1 MITNKQTN
9 TNTQHCKQR
18 HVDRRRRRLNWRRL
32 TKDRLLSWEQ
42 LDLWNEIDWQKASS
56 SARLIHS
63 DSVAVSV
70 LTDQVIWKLLSYQ
83 CRNGLRPSTREQ
95 WEPSSVQRLLLTF
108 LVVGF
113 IACFVKLFIKF
124 IIWFTTRRACAAAA
138 ANDNDD
144 DDDDD
149 DDDDNH
155 RYWDSLGSAA

>member
-1 MITNKQTN
+1 MKW
-9 TNTQHCKQR
+9 
-18 HVDRRRRRLNWRRL
+18 DRL
-32 TKDRLLSWEQ
+32 TEGVQ
-42 LDLWNEIDWQKASS
+42 LCTV
-56 SARLIHS
+56 S

-95 WEPSSVQRLLLTF
+95 WEPSSVQQLLLTF

-149 DDDDNH
+149 DDDNH

>member
-63 DSVAVSV
+63 DRLAMSV

>member
-149 DDDDNH
+149 DDDNH